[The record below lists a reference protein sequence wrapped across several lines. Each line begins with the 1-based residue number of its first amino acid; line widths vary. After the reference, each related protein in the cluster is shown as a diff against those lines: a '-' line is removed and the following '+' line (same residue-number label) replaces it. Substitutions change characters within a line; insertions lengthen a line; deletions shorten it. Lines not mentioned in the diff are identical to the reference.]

1 MQNRS
6 NHTKQTAKFRTTS
19 PPIKEKCVY
28 VNTCTFNFLGYVLNV
43 SLKAAF
49 NLCAKTGDSVKV
61 KVEQQMKPRSYCV
74 ICRVA
79 LAT

>member
-1 MQNRS
+1 M
-6 NHTKQTAKFRTTS
+6 
-19 PPIKEKCVY
+19 Y

-49 NLCAKTGDSVKV
+49 NLCAKTEDSVKV